1 MLTFKAGNNP
11 SRLRGFTLLELLVVL
26 VLIALAV
33 SLAVASVDRIAGRM
47 NERRWADQTLHAL
60 MKLRNQAMVQRKPVT
75 VPLSGLLVLPPE
87 FRLDKVSETSGSTD
101 TLYFYPDGT
110 MDEAQFDLVMPREG
124 RRRYTLRRFTGRITM
139 ETPAR

>member
-1 MLTFKAGNNP
+1 MPTFKAGNNP

-75 VPLSGLLVLPPE
+75 VPLADLLALPPE
-87 FRLDKVSETSGSTD
+87 FRLDKVSETSNAD

-124 RRRYTLRRFTGRITM
+124 RRRYRLKRFTGQIDWIAV
-139 ETPAR
+139 P

>member
-1 MLTFKAGNNP
+1 MPTFKAGNNP

-75 VPLSGLLVLPPE
+75 VPLADLLVLPPE
-87 FRLDKVSETSGSTD
+87 FRLDKVGETSGSTD

-124 RRRYTLRRFTGRITM
+124 RRRYRLKRFTGQIDWIAV
-139 ETPAR
+139 P